1 MWKVLHGVGVIRK
14 PSKKISQ
21 NSFITICK
29 SFVMLHL
36 DYGDMLFGQPN
47 KEGLWQKIESVQYN
61 TSLVITGAIKGTSQI
76 KPYNNYSFIIRIRI
90 PPV

>member
-1 MWKVLHGVGVIRK
+1 MHVTCVSFQKHLRKYQVEKLNFNYHIKKKMWKVLHRVGVIRK

-29 SFVMLHL
+29 SFVRLHL

-47 KEGLWQKIESVQYN
+47 KEGL
-61 TSLVITGAIKGTSQI
+61 
-76 KPYNNYSFIIRIRI
+76 
-90 PPV
+90 

>member
-21 NSFITICK
+21 SSFITICK

-47 KEGLWQKIESVQYN
+47 KEGL
-61 TSLVITGAIKGTSQI
+61 
-76 KPYNNYSFIIRIRI
+76 
-90 PPV
+90 

>member
-29 SFVMLHL
+29 SFVRLHL

-47 KEGLWQKIESVQYN
+47 KEGL
-61 TSLVITGAIKGTSQI
+61 
-76 KPYNNYSFIIRIRI
+76 
-90 PPV
+90 